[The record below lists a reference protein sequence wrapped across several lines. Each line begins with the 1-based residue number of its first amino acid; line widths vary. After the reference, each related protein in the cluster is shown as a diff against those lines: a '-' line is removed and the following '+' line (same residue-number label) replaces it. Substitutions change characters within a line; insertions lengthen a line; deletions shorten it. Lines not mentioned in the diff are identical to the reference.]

1 MSLEA
6 RNVDESG
13 MRKVGVWIISKS
25 TQDERISRL
34 VYSNTSTPLDE
45 TMKI

>member
-1 MSLEA
+1 MGLEA

-25 TQDERISRL
+25 TQDER
-34 VYSNTSTPLDE
+34 VF
-45 TMKI
+45 